1 MIFHFRYSIL
11 IFGLEFFFIYYY
23 TISQNPTLAF
33 GVLPDIMFSI
43 SKIVLTL
50 YRNDPVLNAQFRISK
65 YHFDIH
71 ISNFDILTVTFFH
84 FIMVKNLLWH
94 FECYRI
100 GSVCWQPVVTS
111 KKSSD
116 NRLSP
121 AKSLLTTSCISN
133 TTVYLPIY
141 LSLVAF

>member
-11 IFGLEFFFIYYY
+11 IFGLEFFFYYY

-71 ISNFDILTVTFFH
+71 ISNFDILTVTFFILSWSKIFFGILNVTEYQVLNIKTH
-84 FIMVKNLLWH
+84 FKCTILNIKTLFRYSYFN
-94 FECYRI
+94 FQY
-100 GSVCWQPVVTS
+100 
-111 KKSSD
+111 
-116 NRLSP
+116 
-121 AKSLLTTSCISN
+121 
-133 TTVYLPIY
+133 
-141 LSLVAF
+141 